1 MLPETKKIKQN
12 VEEIHYISA
21 NAEMKN
27 VTENKSLKAENPD
40 FCNSEIHDPKDQ
52 ENIKENKENKEM
64 TTITVNVTGMMCGHC
79 EAHVT
84 KAVKEAFGVED
95 VVSSHEKGTTV
106 IHAPEKLDEDKIREV
121 IKEAGYEVTCI
132 TQE

>member
-1 MLPETKKIKQN
+1 MTKTMKI
-12 VEEIHYISA
+12 E
-21 NAEMKN
+21 
-27 VTENKSLKAENPD
+27 
-40 FCNSEIHDPKDQ
+40 
-52 ENIKENKENKEM
+52 
-64 TTITVNVTGMMCGHC
+64 GMMCGHC

-121 IKEAGYEVTCI
+121 IKEAGYEVTGI